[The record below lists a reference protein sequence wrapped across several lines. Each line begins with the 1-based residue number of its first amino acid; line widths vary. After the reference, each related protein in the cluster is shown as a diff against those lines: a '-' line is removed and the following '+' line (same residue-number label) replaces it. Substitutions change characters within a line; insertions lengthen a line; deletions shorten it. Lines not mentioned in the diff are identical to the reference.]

1 MTILCSV
8 EGGNSEAMLHC
19 PVMTQTLLTSG
30 DPREAAVRSRL
41 THIDT
46 AVSGGDCP
54 NSGGT
59 VRIYSEVNLNST
71 VNPKS
76 KHQSI
81 FRKCKSGGETRASP
95 RMKELLEGL
104 NEPGDSGN
112 PPEAP
117 PWLDRELFNRGRQF
131 YQRYLF
137 CVFFSDLLA
146 LLMMFS
152 VSRMLRPL
160 IFTGRSDTPLK
171 ALRRYVSTIMH
182 VITWY
187 SGDVWDPNDRAHR
200 DILTVRS
207 IHYNSART
215 FNSSAHYETVNTLD
229 VRDKGHVESA
239 CPFNPSIRQDLV
251 SQVGPKIVLE
261 SPDNPP
267 VYISQ
272 WDMLLTQ
279 FSFVGLIVAH
289 PSRMGAWWVSEK
301 ELAGLVHFWRGIGY
315 LLGIKDK
322 YNFCNGTVE
331 ETKALCMEMEHLMV
345 KPRIAEADWS
355 YEHMSSALLEGISHM
370 VPAVSYPAMFRFLAD
385 TLGVSVPT
393 FVSRMSILHTFQYW
407 LMRFIFHVLFLV
419 PGIVLLFN
427 ELLKTALNIVQDQ
440 NPRWFPKSR
449 SQVTVTPYIYT

>member
-8 EGGNSEAMLHC
+8 EGGNSEAMIRC
-19 PVMTQTLLTSG
+19 PVMAQTLLTSG
-30 DPREAAVRSRL
+30 DPTGAAVRSRL
-41 THIDT
+41 THSDLP
-46 AVSGGDCP
+46 VSDECP
-54 NSGGT
+54 NGGRSI
-59 VRIYSEVNLNST
+59 RICSEVSQSGTGNH
-71 VNPKS
+71 KS
-76 KHQSI
+76 KQQAVA
-81 FRKCKSGGETRASP
+81 RKCKSGSETQASP

-117 PWLDRELFNRGRQF
+117 LWLDRELFNRGRQF

-152 VSRMLRPL
+152 VSRILRPL
-160 IFTGRSDTPLK
+160 IYTGRSDTPLR

-187 SGDVWDPNDRAHR
+187 SGDVWDPSDRAHR

-207 IHYNSART
+207 IHNNSART
-215 FNSSAHYETVNTLD
+215 FNSSAHHEELGTLD
-229 VRDKGHVESA
+229 VRDKGHEEPR
-239 CPFNPSIRQDLV
+239 CPFNPTIRQDLA
-251 SQVGPKIVLE
+251 SQVRPNIVLE
-261 SPDNPP
+261 SPENPP

-301 ELAGLVHFWRGIGY
+301 ELAGLVHFWRGIGF
-315 LLGIKDK
+315 LLGIEDK

-331 ETKALCMEMEHLMV
+331 ETRALCMEMEHLV
-345 KPRIAEADWS
+345 IKPRIAEVDWS
-355 YEHMSSALLEGISHM
+355 YEHMSSSLMEGISHM
-370 VPAVSYPAMFRFLAD
+370 IPAVSYPAMFRFLAD
-385 TLGVSVPT
+385 TLAISLPN
-393 FVSRMSILHTFQYW
+393 FVSRMSLLHTFQYW
-407 LMRFIFHVLFLV
+407 LIRFIFHVVFLV
-419 PGIVLLFN
+419 PGFVLLFN

-449 SQVTVTPYIYT
+449 TQVTVTPYIYT